1 MSLHGKTLFITGAS
15 RGIGREIA
23 LRAARD
29 GANLVIA
36 AKSAEPHPKL
46 EGTIF
51 SVAAEVEAAG
61 GQALPLQL
69 DVRDE
74 QAVAAAMARAAERFG
89 GIDALVNNAGAI
101 RLVGVEK
108 LEPKRFDLMY
118 QINTRAVLV
127 CSQAALP
134 YLRRSA
140 NGHILSLSPPIN
152 LAGRW
157 FAQHGPYTVTKYGMS
172 MLTLGMHEEF
182 GKYAISVNALW
193 PKTMIATAA
202 IEFELGS
209 RDAFRRARTPAI
221 MPTPRT
227 PFSPARGAASAG
239 ACWST
244 RNCCASA
251 ARAISSSTATTR
263 RVARWCPT
271 CSSTEVSDERRA
283 ALCGGL
289 PGYLPKCPGATAQR
303 S

>member
-202 IEFELGS
+202 IEFE
-209 RDAFRRARTPAI
+209 
-221 MPTPRT
+221 
-227 PFSPARGAASAG
+227 
-239 ACWST
+239 
-244 RNCCASA
+244 
-251 ARAISSSTATTR
+251 
-263 RVARWCPT
+263 
-271 CSSTEVSDERRA
+271 
-283 ALCGGL
+283 
-289 PGYLPKCPGATAQR
+289 PGQP
-303 S
+303 

>member
-1 MSLHGKTLFITGAS
+1 MSLSAKTLFITGAS

-23 LRAARD
+23 LKAAAD
-29 GANLVIA
+29 GANIVIA

-61 GQALPLQL
+61 GKALALQL

-74 QAVAAAMARAAERFG
+74 QAVAAAMAQAAEHFG

-101 RLVGVEK
+101 KLVGVEK

-118 QINTRAVLV
+118 QINTRAVMV

-134 YLRRSA
+134 YLKKSTG
-140 NGHILSLSPPIN
+140 GHILNLSPPLN
-152 LAGRW
+152 LDAKW

-172 MLTLGMHEEF
+172 MLTLGMSEEF
-182 GKYAISVNALW
+182 KKYGISVNSLW

-209 RDAFRRARTPAI
+209 RDAFKRARTPAI
-221 MPTPRT
+221 MADAAHAILSSEGRSLTGRLLIDEDILRERGVND
-227 PFSPARGAASAG
+227 FEQYRFDPA
-239 ACWST
+239 
-244 RNCCASA
+244 
-251 ARAISSSTATTR
+251 
-263 RVARWCPT
+263 
-271 CSSTEVSDERRA
+271 
-283 ALCGGL
+283 GGSL
-289 PGYLPKCPGATAQR
+289 VPDLFVD
-303 S
+303 